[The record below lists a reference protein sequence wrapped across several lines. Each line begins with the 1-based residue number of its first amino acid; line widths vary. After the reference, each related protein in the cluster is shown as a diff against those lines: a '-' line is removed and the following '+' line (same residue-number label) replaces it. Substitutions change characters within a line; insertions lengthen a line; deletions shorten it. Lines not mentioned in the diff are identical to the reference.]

1 MLIELK
7 PMVGLMKTDKDMMKP
22 VVGGDNG
29 DSGRDCW
36 RGNNA
41 TSALPRIVLYV
52 VPMWCSLWCPALC
65 SMWCLVWS
73 TRQYSSQDHLWL
85 TLLYKQVVNLA
96 SGCPP
101 LHMSPLCWS
110 GKRMKELGKGGATKS
125 DEFSEKFQRGGG
137 HFQSKNLYCRFLEL

>member
-41 TSALPRIVLYV
+41 TSALPCSVLYV
-52 VPMWCSLWCPALC
+52 VPSLIYQA
-65 SMWCLVWS
+65 V
-73 TRQYSSQDHLWL
+73 
-85 TLLYKQVVNLA
+85 
-96 SGCPP
+96 
-101 LHMSPLCWS
+101 
-110 GKRMKELGKGGATKS
+110 
-125 DEFSEKFQRGGG
+125 
-137 HFQSKNLYCRFLEL
+137 